1 MYKEKDFK
9 VNAIVVVLF
18 TAHILTRLI
27 LIHFILY
34 TKIMKEIV
42 YMNARNAGVKL
53 KIQTIIP
60 QLLVF
65 NFLLKFVLILFLIK
79 FDTPFEDKV
88 SC

>member
-9 VNAIVVVLF
+9 VNATVVVLF
-18 TAHILTRLI
+18 TVHILTLLI

-65 NFLLKFVLILFLIK
+65 NV
-79 FDTPFEDKV
+79 
-88 SC
+88 

>member
-1 MYKEKDFK
+1 MYKKKDFK
-9 VNAIVVVLF
+9 VNVTVVVLF
-18 TAHILTRLI
+18 TAHILTLLI

-42 YMNARNAGVKL
+42 YMNARNAVVKL

-65 NFLLKFVLILFLIK
+65 R
-79 FDTPFEDKV
+79 
-88 SC
+88 

>member
-9 VNAIVVVLF
+9 VNVVAVALF

-42 YMNARNAGVKL
+42 FMNAQNAIVKL

-65 NFLLKFVLILFLIK
+65 R
-79 FDTPFEDKV
+79 
-88 SC
+88 